1 MKKLIFS
8 ATFTA
13 GFGVLSVISLVLLYK
28 ALSDIANHEPDLT
41 LEWYI
46 TGICLIILCAF
57 TLSTFIT
64 LGFLLKYLRIRED
77 E

>member
-13 GFGVLSVISLVLLYK
+13 TFGILSAIALVLLYLS
-28 ALSDIANHEPDLT
+28 LSDIANHKPDLT

-46 TGICLIILCAF
+46 VGVCIVILGVF
-57 TLSTFIT
+57 LVSTFIT
-64 LGFLLKYLRIRED
+64 LGFLLKHLKVR
-77 E
+77 